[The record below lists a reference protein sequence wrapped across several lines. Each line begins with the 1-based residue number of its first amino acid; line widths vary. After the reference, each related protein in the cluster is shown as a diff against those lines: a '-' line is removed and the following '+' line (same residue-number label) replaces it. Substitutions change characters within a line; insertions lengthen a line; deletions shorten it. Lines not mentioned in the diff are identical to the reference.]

1 MAAATLRD
9 PPQTPMRTE
18 VLRDSSKGC
27 VTFEDVAIYFSQEEW
42 GLLDEAQRHLY
53 HKVMLE
59 NFALTASMVCLH
71 ETETKETSSEQNLS
85 LEALSQIRTPKDLP
99 VSLVYVSSSWR
110 ISSWQKDATK
120 HGFGESVQ

>member
-85 LEALSQIRTPKDLP
+85 LEALSQIRTPKGCHQSYITASFSGRTHLTS
-99 VSLVYVSSSWR
+99 SLHS
-110 ISSWQKDATK
+110 ISSVTLIC
-120 HGFGESVQ
+120 

>member
-9 PPQTPMRTE
+9 PPQ
-18 VLRDSSKGC
+18 GC

-71 ETETKETSSEQNLS
+71 ETETKETSSEQNVS
-85 LEALSQIRTPKDLP
+85 LEALSQIRIPKSLIVLP
-99 VSLVYVSSSWR
+99 KPIGGHYL
-110 ISSWQKDATK
+110 Q
-120 HGFGESVQ
+120 Q

>member
-71 ETETKETSSEQNLS
+71 ETETKETSSEQNVS
-85 LEALSQIRTPKDLP
+85 LEALSQIRIPKSLIVLP
-99 VSLVYVSSSWR
+99 KPIGGHYL
-110 ISSWQKDATK
+110 Q
-120 HGFGESVQ
+120 Q